1 MSTAYLMALIV
12 FERAFFLVR
21 INKDMVGIALLP
33 IPLHRFGYNEVFA
46 KGRAHVRTYTQ
57 LLSDARE
64 IFPLYFSS
72 HAAAAA
78 PGLGAARW

>member
-33 IPLHRFGYNEVFA
+33 IPLHTFGYNEVFA
-46 KGRAHVRTYTQ
+46 KGRAHVRNYYATREKFSLYTFHLTP
-57 LLSDARE
+57 LL
-64 IFPLYFSS
+64 L
-72 HAAAAA
+72 H
-78 PGLGAARW
+78 PG